1 MMFVSGGCAIAIGFA
16 VGGPFSLF
24 LAVSV
29 LWGVSVIGDSA
40 QFSAMATEI
49 ADQRYVGT
57 ALALQ
62 LGVGFALTVVSIRLA
77 PLVAGLTGWRWCFL
91 FLAPGPM
98 VGLLAM
104 WLLGRA
110 GTERPIS
117 PWRRSWRRSRMD
129 SRHRDAVDP
138 RLARMMASRHS
149 PKNTYT
155 TDD

>member
-1 MMFVSGGCAIAIGFA
+1 MASLATFVVIASGALGALLGGVLADRFGRRFAAVSMTFVSGGCAIAIGFA

-117 PWRRSWRRSRMD
+117 P
-129 SRHRDAVDP
+129 
-138 RLARMMASRHS
+138 
-149 PKNTYT
+149 
-155 TDD
+155 